1 MSVSPASAV
10 GLFCALRPLVL
21 ASQSPRRRGL
31 LAGLGLDFDTFA
43 PLGEPDP
50 LPGEPPALYAE
61 RAARIKAE
69 AGAALRPDAVVIGAD
84 TIVVIPPTGT
94 EAGTVLGKP
103 ADRNEAEAMLVRL
116 CGRTHQVITA
126 CCLIVPPV
134 AGDPAVPAERELF
147 HDRADVSFGAWSRE
161 VIRAYAACG
170 EPLDK
175 AGAYAVQGVGSFL
188 ISRLNGSWNTVVG
201 LPLEPLIRR
210 LLQRGVIAPPAAGQG
225 EAYGMVRTSRRPHG
239 V

>member
-1 MSVSPASAV
+1 MNALSPSS
-10 GLFCALRPLVL
+10 GLFRTLRPLVL
-21 ASQSPRRRGL
+21 ASQSPRRRAL
-31 LAGLGLDFDTFA
+31 LAGLGLSFDTLA
-43 PLGEPDP
+43 PQGEPDP
-50 LPGEPPALYAE
+50 RPNEPPALYAE

-84 TIVVIPPTGT
+84 TIVVLPPAEG
-94 EAGTVLGKP
+94 EAGSVLGKP
-103 ADRNEAEAMLVRL
+103 ADRHEAEAMLARL

-126 CCLIVPPV
+126 CCLIVPAQAETP
-134 AGDPAVPAERELF
+134 PAQAARELF
-147 HDRADVSFGAWSRE
+147 HDRADVTFGTWNRE

-210 LLQRGVIAPPAAGQG
+210 LLQRGVIAPIRAGQ
-225 EAYGMVRTSRRPHG
+225 ERCAAPSEIPEQ
-239 V
+239 